1 MLSYVPGAAADVVVA
16 KTVPIGLKVK
26 TMQVAAKST
35 GNKIISLTRYDG
47 SNSNCLTQNY
57 GKWL

>member
-26 TMQVAAKST
+26 TMQVAAKSA
-35 GNKIISLTRYDG
+35 GNKMISLTRYDG
-47 SNSNCLTQNY
+47 SNSNYLTQNY
-57 GKWL
+57 GK